1 MKKYFNRFYNKTN
14 IFKNLTK
21 KMGNNRMAINSF
33 YLRAC
38 KPNFRTPENWIYY
51 KTRKEYLTHPW

>member
-14 IFKNLTK
+14 IIKNLTV
-21 KMGNNRMAINSF
+21 KMGNNTMVINSF

-38 KPNFRTPENWIYY
+38 KPNFRTPEN
-51 KTRKEYLTHPW
+51 